1 MIKAVIFDLD
11 GVLTDTAVHHYQSW
25 KAIAAKFNYE
35 LTEED
40 NEKLKGVSRADSLS
54 LILNWATA
62 QQGKNYLLWD
72 ASVSKAEFSD
82 LLIEK
87 NNHYL
92 SLIKELGEKDILP
105 GVIGF
110 LELLSQNGCAI
121 AVGSSSKNARFI
133 LEKLGLLSHFA
144 AIIDGNAVKNTKPD
158 PEVFLLAAKE
168 LGVDPKSCLV
178 IEDAPS
184 GIQAAKKAGM
194 KCIGVGHEPLDAD
207 LQVDTLIGLTWSQIQ
222 NI

>member
-25 KAIAAKFNYE
+25 KAIAAKFNYH

-40 NEKLKGVSRADSLS
+40 NEKLKGVSRADSLT
-54 LILNWATA
+54 LILKWATA
-62 QQGKNYLLWD
+62 QEGKNYLLGD
-72 ASVSKAEFSD
+72 SSVSQSDFSN

-87 NNHYL
+87 NKHYL

-105 GVIGF
+105 GVIDL
-110 LELLSQNGCAI
+110 LELLRQNNCAI

-133 LEKLGLLSHFA
+133 LEKLGLLDRFA

-158 PEVFLLAAKE
+158 PEVFLLAAQE
-168 LGVDPKSCLV
+168 LGVNPESCLV

-184 GIQAAKKAGM
+184 GIQAAKEAGM
-194 KCIGVGHEPLDAD
+194 KCIGVGHEPLEAD
-207 LQVDTLIGLTWSQIQ
+207 LQVATLMGLTWSQIQ